1 LQPDV
6 QRQKG
11 NRTVSEPKHPE
22 QINRDY
28 IRLLQVMRRFVREE
42 FSVAIRMTQ
51 EDAVPQLLHYAA
63 ESRNHV
69 LQEMGKEL
77 REMTQGSPD
86 PAERPDARD
95 GEQVR
100 YYRGVAIGG
109 ARPVAKAVNAEVK
122 SRPTRVYR
130 GQVISDP

>member
-1 LQPDV
+1 
-6 QRQKG
+6 
-11 NRTVSEPKHPE
+11 VSEPNHPE

-42 FSVAIRMTQ
+42 FSIAIRMTQ

-63 ESRNHV
+63 TSRNHV

-77 REMTQGSPD
+77 KEMTQGSPE
-86 PAERPDARD
+86 PARPNARS

-109 ARPVAKAVNAEVK
+109 SKPVAKAGNAETK

-130 GQVISDP
+130 GQVISD